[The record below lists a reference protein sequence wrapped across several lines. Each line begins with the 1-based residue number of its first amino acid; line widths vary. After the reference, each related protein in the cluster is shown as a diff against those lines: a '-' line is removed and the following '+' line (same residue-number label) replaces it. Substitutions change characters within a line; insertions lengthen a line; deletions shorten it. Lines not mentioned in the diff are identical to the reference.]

1 VESEEVQ
8 ELLERAQFGKQ
19 IEQFWGS
26 RIGAYLQ
33 ARADELYS
41 TALEQL
47 KTVDPE
53 DTKAIR
59 KLQNE
64 IFKAESFKTWLSD
77 AVTDGLKSLELL
89 TGDDE

>member
-1 VESEEVQ
+1 MSPEEQ
-8 ELLERAQFGKQ
+8 EELLQRAQFGRQ
-19 IEQFWGS
+19 IELFWGS

-41 TALEQL
+41 TALDKL
-47 KTVDPE
+47 KTVDADSVKE
-53 DTKAIR
+53 IR
-59 KLQNE
+59 RLQNDV
-64 IFKAESFKTWLSD
+64 FKAESFKTWLSE